1 MFGKFFVANHTIK
14 ATLGRKS
21 SDKRVLSHSKQTK
34 IKKLKKKLFLYTIY
48 IYTYSYLLLFII
60 SILVEI

>member
-34 IKKLKKKLFLYTIY
+34 IKKFKNKLFLYTL
-48 IYTYSYLLLFII
+48 YTYYYLLLFII